1 MANEN
6 TPLNFPKRIAEYYN
20 KLYWLTIKLHNT
32 AASIGFIK
40 KALYAHVTPKFAQIK
55 GQFVNAERI
64 ISLKAASIVAQIVSF
79 YQLMQFSPCGTNCI

>member
-6 TPLNFPKRIAEYYN
+6 TQINLPKRIAEYYN

-40 KALYAHVTPKFAQIK
+40 KAFYAHAAPKFA
-55 GQFVNAERI
+55 
-64 ISLKAASIVAQIVSF
+64 
-79 YQLMQFSPCGTNCI
+79 